1 MKNLYYLAVFALL
14 AVVTTSCKDDKTD
27 EPEVAKI
34 TVESNALTCEAGES
48 TLDFSFNSSLEWTIQ
63 YEQGGWLSVDPVEG
77 AAGDVTMRVAVAAN
91 DTEASRSAV
100 FSILSRSEKIDVTV
114 TQAGLD
120 GQVFDPLFKTYL
132 VQNFDTDG
140 DGEINRAE
148 AAAITEIDAA
158 TGNSPRSKGSR
169 TSPRSPSSTAATT
182 TSPSWMSAA

>member
-14 AVVTTSCKDDKTD
+14 AVVTTSCKDDKTN

-77 AAGDVTMRVAVAAN
+77 AAGDVTVRVAVAAN

-148 AAAITEIDAA
+148 ATAITEIDAA

>member
-77 AAGDVTMRVAVAAN
+77 AAGDVTVRVAVAAN